1 MKLQIICRGS
11 TKVGLGHLFRA
22 HNFATAAAERHEVRI
37 VAIAEPQLKTV
48 FGELQ
53 NRLDVVPCDEAVGPL
68 IQDFGADVI
77 AFDLLDLQEP
87 ILAAAREQASLTVS
101 LSPVFE
107 QPGYLDLFFTRNPR
121 QENIPNVKVYRGY
134 EYAIFKK
141 DHCGRIDDETYALA
155 SSHEVLPVA
164 ISMGGGDADNKTL
177 QVLKALMSTERS
189 CLFWIILGEG
199 YQHSYQQLVEC
210 AREHSL
216 HEVILAKTNRSMW
229 RVMQNCALA
238 VLAGG
243 LTTVEA
249 VYAGLP
255 SVNLFE
261 RQEHSLVLQDLIERG
276 ACLTGGSFAPRSLQQ
291 TVSLIN
297 HLNRNRKALK
307 IIRERSKG
315 LFDTCGSQRIL
326 SQIEVQYSGA
336 RQTQADAQPQA
347 CATCWS

>member
-1 MKLQIICRGS
+1 
-11 TKVGLGHLFRA
+11 
-22 HNFATAAAERHEVRI
+22 
-37 VAIAEPQLKTV
+37 
-48 FGELQ
+48 
-53 NRLDVVPCDEAVGPL
+53 
-68 IQDFGADVI
+68 
-77 AFDLLDLQEP
+77 
-87 ILAAAREQASLTVS
+87 
-101 LSPVFE
+101 
-107 QPGYLDLFFTRNPR
+107 
-121 QENIPNVKVYRGY
+121 
-134 EYAIFKK
+134 
-141 DHCGRIDDETYALA
+141 
-155 SSHEVLPVA
+155 
-164 ISMGGGDADNKTL
+164 
-177 QVLKALMSTERS
+177 
-189 CLFWIILGEG
+189 
-199 YQHSYQQLVEC
+199 
-210 AREHSL
+210 
-216 HEVILAKTNRSMW
+216 MW